1 MAEAES
7 IRSTELHQKKSLRQV
22 RELIDSIVM
31 KRKLRTQIGN
41 HYQVGSIAKPPTLTD
56 VRHDVRYMNMTYVKQ
71 IMSDIYPRGGHHPN

>member
-1 MAEAES
+1 MAESKS
-7 IRSTELHQKKSLRQV
+7 IISTELHQKKSLRQV

-56 VRHDVRYMNMTYVKQ
+56 VRHAVKLANMSYVKQ
-71 IMSDIYPRGGHHPN
+71 IMSNLYPRGGHHPD